1 MTTRKADVIPRK
13 SKAALALLVE
23 NKSYELGGRLEV
35 IRDEADS
42 ILASE
47 NPTKRQ
53 KKVLRDAANSLIILQ
68 KSTSG
73 NIPDLVLAK
82 CSKYSIFWR
91 GKIRCVTMDVKHHI
105 AGVVTYASVRV

>member
-47 NPTKRQ
+47 NPTKCQR
-53 KKVLRDAANSLIILQ
+53 KVLRDAANSLIALQ
-68 KSTSG
+68 KSTSD
-73 NIPDLVLAK
+73 NIPDLVPAE
-82 CSKYSIFWR
+82 CSKYSINRLRSADKF
-91 GKIRCVTMDVKHHI
+91 KH
-105 AGVVTYASVRV
+105 RVISPDTSGLRT